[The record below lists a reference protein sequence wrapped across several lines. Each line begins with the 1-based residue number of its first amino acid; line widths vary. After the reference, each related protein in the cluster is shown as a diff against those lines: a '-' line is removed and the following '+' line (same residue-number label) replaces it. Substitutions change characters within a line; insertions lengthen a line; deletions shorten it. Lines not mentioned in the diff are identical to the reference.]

1 VPSAAAPLHRTVR
14 RRARAARP
22 LRFAPIG
29 LLAFVCAGC
38 AASPSTLS
46 PHSDRASTLASL
58 WWLMLI
64 IGVAVYAI
72 VVGLFVAAAVRPRR
86 RASAAE
92 AEAQLH
98 AGGGRGSAAI
108 IVVAGAII
116 PAIILVA
123 VFAATVHA
131 MTAFTGGGANPLP
144 IQVIGRDWWWEVRYP
159 ESGIATAN
167 EIHIP
172 VGQTVKIEL
181 TAGDVIHSFWVPEL
195 QAKQDAIPGQTNTLL
210 LDAKQPGTYRG
221 QCAEYCGLQHAHM
234 ALYVVA
240 QAPAEYAAWVK
251 QESAPPA
258 PPTGA
263 ALQGQQAFLKATCAY
278 CHAIQGTSAGGK
290 TGPDLTHLASRGTI
304 GAGVLPNTTANLAG
318 WIVNPQTFKPG
329 SNMPPSS
336 LAPADLQAIL
346 TYLETLK

>member
-1 VPSAAAPLHRTVR
+1 MPA
-14 RRARAARP
+14 
-22 LRFAPIG
+22 G
-29 LLAFVCAGC
+29 LWTGC

-64 IGVAVYAI
+64 IGVAVYVI
-72 VVGLFVAAAVRPRR
+72 VVGLFVIAAVRPRR
-86 RASAAE
+86 RPNAAE

-108 IVVAGAII
+108 ILVAGAII
-116 PAIILVA
+116 PAIILVV

-131 MTAFTGGGANPLP
+131 MTAFTGGGANPLA

-159 ESGIATAN
+159 QSGITTAN

-172 VGQTVKIEL
+172 VGQTVKVEL

-210 LDAKQPGTYRG
+210 LDARQPGTYRG

-234 ALYVVA
+234 AFYVIA
-240 QAPAEYAAWVK
+240 QSPAEYAAWVQ
-251 QESAPPA
+251 QESAPPT

-263 ALQGQQAFLKATCAY
+263 ALQGQQAFLRSSCAY

-304 GAGVLPNTTANLAG
+304 GASVLPNTTANLAG

-336 LAPADLQAIL
+336 LAATDLQAIL

>member
-1 VPSAAAPLHRTVR
+1 
-14 RRARAARP
+14 
-22 LRFAPIG
+22 
-29 LLAFVCAGC
+29 
-38 AASPSTLS
+38 
-46 PHSDRASTLASL
+46 
-58 WWLMLI
+58 MLI
-64 IGVAVYAI
+64 IGVVVYAI
-72 VVGLFVAAAVRPRR
+72 VVGLFVVAALRPRLR
-86 RASAAE
+86 TSVAE
-92 AEAQLH
+92 ADAALH
-98 AGGGRGSAAI
+98 ASGGRGSATI

-116 PAIILVA
+116 PAIILV
-123 VFAATVHA
+123 VVYAATVHA
-131 MTAFTGGGANPLP
+131 MSAFTGAGANPLA

-159 ESGIATAN
+159 ENGITTAN

-172 VGQTVKIEL
+172 VDRTVKLEL

-240 QAPAEYAAWVK
+240 QSPAEYAAWA
-251 QESAPPA
+251 QMESAPPA
-258 PPTGA
+258 TPAGA
-263 ALQGQQAFLKATCAY
+263 ALQGQQAFLKASCAY
-278 CHAIQGTSAGGK
+278 CHAIQGSSAGGK
-290 TGPDLTHLASRGTI
+290 TGPDLTHLASRSTI

-346 TYLETLK
+346 TYLQTLK